1 MARGADRVADE
12 VVGVL
17 LAHVEKCWRTLGEA
31 EPYWSVV
38 TDDRFKTDR
47 IADYK
52 EFFFSAGDN
61 DVRLFQQAAAR
72 CKVALP
78 TSGTCLD
85 LGCGV
90 GRITRLLATRFHKV
104 IGVDISSSHLRLA
117 QAAVNE
123 AGLTNVE
130 FRLANGASSFSALPV
145 FDCFYSMIVL
155 QHNPPPIIEW
165 LLGMIL
171 DKLTPGG
178 IGFFQLP
185 TELPGYAFDLAT
197 YLKAAPGNGDMVMHA
212 LAESRVLEILDRSRC
227 GLLDVRNLGHIGREH
242 GVHKTFLVRKR
253 NPWHRRLRDALRQ
266 VGVR

>member
-12 VVGVL
+12 AVGLL

-38 TDDRFKTDR
+38 TDDRFKAER
-47 IADYK
+47 IADNKDLFY
-52 EFFFSAGDN
+52 SAGEN
-61 DVRLFQQAAAR
+61 DVQLFREAAAR

-104 IGVDISSSHLRLA
+104 IGIDISSSHLRLA
-117 QAAVNE
+117 QATVNE
-123 AGLTNVE
+123 SGLTNVE
-130 FRLANGASSFSALPV
+130 LRLVNGASSFIALPT

-155 QHNPPPIIEW
+155 QHNPPPVIEW
-165 LLGMIL
+165 LLGIIL

-185 TELPGYAFDLAT
+185 TEIPGYAFDLST
-197 YLKAAPGNGDMVMHA
+197 YLRDTPGSGDMEMHA
-212 LAESRVLEILDRSRC
+212 LSESRVLEILNRSGC
-227 GLLDVRNLGHIGREH
+227 DLLEVHHLAHIGREH
-242 GVHKTFLVRKR
+242 GVCKTFLVRKR

-266 VGVR
+266 VGRR